1 MVFFLVVEL
10 WIELRAVQSLYCPSD
25 SLANI
30 AGSKSDLFR
39 VRVGLRQGCPLFITF
54 MGRIYRCSQMAE
66 GVRHGGLRIP
76 SLLCADDVALQLALR
91 QLGSSWNDAQLL

>member
-1 MVFFLVVEL
+1 MVFFLVVKL

-25 SLANI
+25 SLALI
-30 AGSKSDLFR
+30 AGSKSDPFR
-39 VRVGLRQGCPLFITF
+39 VRVGLRQGCPLSMALFITF

-66 GVRHGGLRIP
+66 GVRHSSLRIP

-91 QLGSSWNDAQLL
+91 QL